1 MDAAVVC
8 RVQTSLHGYFLYLRE
23 LDARELRRLTRTALI
38 LFVVG
43 VAILTASVWMTSR
56 PAVRDIVLGSVI
68 ATAAEFGSQGD
79 SGTSSH

>member
-1 MDAAVVC
+1 MN
-8 RVQTSLHGYFLYLRE
+8 
-23 LDARELRRLTRTALI
+23 
-38 LFVVG
+38 
-43 VAILTASVWMTSR
+43 SR